1 MYGPIDPN
9 AEYLETQ
16 CILADGGDRFGV
28 AAVAFDPHE
37 ELLWMGNQGVI
48 KLVYP
53 KATCLR
59 LIILGPRDIL
69 LWTWNA
75 KIYVFSSSCYTRYS
89 SFSND

>member
-48 KLVYP
+48 KSSYIG
-53 KATCLR
+53 K
-59 LIILGPRDIL
+59 L
-69 LWTWNA
+69 LTFDHSR
-75 KIYVFSSSCYTRYS
+75 VT
-89 SFSND
+89 